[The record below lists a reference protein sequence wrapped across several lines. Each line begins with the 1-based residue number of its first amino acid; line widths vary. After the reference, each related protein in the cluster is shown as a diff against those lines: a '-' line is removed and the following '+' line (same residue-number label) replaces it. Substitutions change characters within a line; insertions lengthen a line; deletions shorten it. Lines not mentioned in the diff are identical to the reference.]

1 MIRRRLETDTFT
13 LNAVT
18 PGSPLTIQFSP
29 EWPGVRLGLF
39 PHLLRQMKAQ
49 GLEADPGDF
58 CVVLRETGDVV
69 GQIGAKAPPDA
80 AGAQEIG
87 YGFNPSC
94 WGKGYATEAVG
105 ALVAYLLTQPHVRSV
120 TAQTALTN
128 RPSERVLEKLGFTR
142 IGSSRDARH
151 GELTVWQ
158 QTSEPSPSPSE
169 CP

>member
-1 MIRRRLETDTFT
+1 MRAGRRARAHRAHLRLLGWPVNRLLSLWLLALTGGCLVVGAVVLLRSLLGVLLPLSRDMIRRRLETDTFT

-18 PGSPLTIQFSP
+18 PQGPLTIQFSP

-80 AGAQEIG
+80 AGAQ
-87 YGFNPSC
+87 
-94 WGKGYATEAVG
+94 
-105 ALVAYLLTQPHVRSV
+105 L
-120 TAQTALTN
+120 
-128 RPSERVLEKLGFTR
+128 
-142 IGSSRDARH
+142 
-151 GELTVWQ
+151 
-158 QTSEPSPSPSE
+158 
-169 CP
+169 